1 MIPRNPMSSMLT
13 HDVQSMPA
21 HLGHQDLWKSD
32 MARRDAPNHEVGS
45 WAVEQLTQFGAHCG
59 RQENF
64 DRVEQANRF
73 TPELKAFDRYGM
85 RQNDV
90 QFHPAD
96 HYLMRLSIE
105 NQVASCAWRN
115 PGPGGHVAHA
125 ALTYM
130 SVKSRTAYVPNGNDV
145 FPDSHR

>member
-1 MIPRNPMSSMLT
+1 MPR
-13 HDVQSMPA
+13 HDVQNMLA
-21 HLGHQDLWKSD
+21 HLGDQKKIWKSD
-32 MARRDAPNHEVGS
+32 TAPRNALNHEGGS
-45 WAVEQLTQFGAHCG
+45 WAVEQLTQFGSLCG

-64 DRVEQANRF
+64 DRAEHDRAKQANRF
-73 TPELKAFDRYGM
+73 TPDLKAFDRYGI
-85 RQNDV
+85 RQNEV

-115 PGPGGHVAHA
+115 PGAGGHVAHA